1 MHNMLNYKTLNI
13 GDLIKKGG
21 LTFFSCLLAVI
32 ILPVHV
38 DFLPPVMILWLI
50 SWIVENH
57 QGFRKIWSF
66 KDPAVLL
73 FVGFSLYFA
82 WYVSGLLY
90 TEDLPNGILLIFR
103 RLSFIIFP
111 FVLITPGELIKEKVK
126 LLFRVFSLSAL
137 SYILFSFGLAIF
149 RSIYLINGSISFNP
163 HPLEADYNNYF
174 FGTDFAL
181 IQHPTYLAMYVI
193 LSVCISFE
201 AFFDK
206 KLQSFLRIAWLLSG
220 IVLLTSLYF
229 LSSRTGIISALII
242 IPFYLIIQFKRLN
255 KWWISGLIAL
265 ASASMLIIFFLNN
278 ERIKY
283 YFPNNSVSSVMEKF
297 MLDNRIPIWKSS
309 INVIKHNLVLGV
321 GAGDASYELQ
331 KEYLSEG
338 YSEMYYNNLN
348 AHDQYLEILLGTGL
362 IGLLIFAWIISYM
375 VYIAIKRR
383 NLIFGL
389 FLLIVLIFF
398 LFESILNRI
407 AGVTFFSLF
416 SFLLLQM
423 EDRSFNNVE
432 SLHRT

>member
-1 MHNMLNYKTLNI
+1 MLDYKTLNI
-13 GDLIKKGG
+13 KDLIKRGG
-21 LTFFSCLLAVI
+21 LTFFSCLLAVV

-57 QGFRKIWSF
+57 RGFKKIWSF

-73 FVGFSLYFA
+73 FAGFSLYFA

-90 TEDLPNGILLIFR
+90 TEDLSNGILLIFR
-103 RLSFIIFP
+103 RLSFIVFP
-111 FVLITPGELIKEKVK
+111 FVLIKPGELIKEKVK
-126 LLFRVFSLSAL
+126 LIFRVFSLSAL
-137 SYILFSFGLAIF
+137 SYILFSFCLAIF
-149 RSIYLINGSISFNP
+149 RSVYLTNGSISFNP

-206 KLQSFLRIAWLLSG
+206 KLQSFLRIGWLLSG
-220 IVLLTSLYF
+220 IVLLISLYF

-242 IPFYLIIQFKRLN
+242 IPFYLIIQFKRLK
-255 KWWISGLIAL
+255 KWWISVLIAL
-265 ASASMLIIFFLNN
+265 ATASMLILFFLNN

-283 YFPNNSVSSVMEKF
+283 YFPDNSLSSVIEKF

-309 INVIKHNLVLGV
+309 INVIKHNLVFGV

-348 AHDQYLEILLGTGL
+348 AHDQYLEVLLGTGL

-375 VYIAIKRR
+375 VYLAIKRR

-389 FLLIVLIFF
+389 FLLVVLIFF

-407 AGVTFFSLF
+407 AGVTFFALF
-416 SFLLLQM
+416 SFLLIHID
-423 EDRSFNNVE
+423 EKIIPV
-432 SLHRT
+432 RTSD

>member
-1 MHNMLNYKTLNI
+1 MLDYKTLNI
-13 GDLIKKGG
+13 KDLIKRGG
-21 LTFFSCLLAVI
+21 LTFFSCLLTVI

-57 QGFRKIWSF
+57 QGFKKIWSF
-66 KDPAVLL
+66 KNPAVLL
-73 FVGFSLYFA
+73 FAGFSMYFA

-103 RLSFIIFP
+103 RLSFVIFP
-111 FVLITPGELIKEKVK
+111 FVLITPGELIKRKVNV
-126 LLFRVFSLSAL
+126 LLKVFSLSAL
-137 SYILFSFGLAIF
+137 SYILFSFGLALF
-149 RSIYLINGSISFNP
+149 RSLYIINGSISFNP

-193 LSVCISFE
+193 FSICITIE

-242 IPFYLIIQFKRLN
+242 IPIYLIIKFKRLN

-265 ASASMLIIFFLNN
+265 AAATLLTILFLNN

-283 YFPNNSVSSVMEKF
+283 YFPYNSVSSVMEKF
-297 MLDNRIPIWKSS
+297 MLDNRVPIWKSS
-309 INVIKHNLVLGV
+309 INVIKQNLVLGV

-362 IGLLIFAWIISYM
+362 IGLLIFAWIISFM

-423 EDRSFNNVE
+423 ENRSFNNVE
-432 SLHRT
+432 SQHRT

>member
-1 MHNMLNYKTLNI
+1 MLNYKTLNI
-13 GDLIKKGG
+13 RDLIKRGG

-32 ILPVHV
+32 ILPAHV

-50 SWIVENH
+50 SWILENH
-57 QGFRKIWSF
+57 QSFRKKWSI
-66 KDPAVLL
+66 KDPVVLL
-73 FVGFSLYFA
+73 FAGFSLYFA

-90 TEDLPNGILLIFR
+90 TVDIHNGILLIFR
-103 RLSFIIFP
+103 RLSFVIFP
-111 FVLITPGELIKEKVK
+111 FVLITPGELIKRKVNV
-126 LLFRVFSLSAL
+126 LLKVFSLSAL
-137 SYILFSFGLAIF
+137 SYILFSFGLALF
-149 RSIYLINGSISFNP
+149 RSLYIINGSISFNP

>member
-1 MHNMLNYKTLNI
+1 MLNYKTLNI

-73 FVGFSLYFA
+73 FAGFSLYFA

-423 EDRSFNNVE
+423 EDRSFNSVE

>member
-1 MHNMLNYKTLNI
+1 MLNYKTLNI

-423 EDRSFNNVE
+423 EDRSFNSVE

>member
-1 MHNMLNYKTLNI
+1 MLDYKTFNI
-13 GDLIKKGG
+13 KDLIKRGG
-21 LTFFSCLLAVI
+21 LTFFSCLLTVI

-50 SWIVENH
+50 TWIVENH
-57 QGFRKIWSF
+57 RGFKKIWSF

-73 FVGFSLYFA
+73 FAGFSLYFA

-90 TEDLPNGILLIFR
+90 TEDLSNGILLIFR
-103 RLSFIIFP
+103 RLSFMIFP
-111 FVLITPGELIKEKVK
+111 FVLITPGELIKGKVK
-126 LLFRVFSLSAL
+126 FLLRVFSLSTLA
-137 SYILFSFGLAIF
+137 YILFSFGLAIF

-206 KLQSFLRIAWLLSG
+206 KLQSFLRIGWLLSG
-220 IVLLTSLYF
+220 FVLLISLYF
-229 LSSRTGIISALII
+229 LSSRTGIISAFII
-242 IPFYLIIQFKRLN
+242 IPFYLIIHFKRFK

-265 ASASMLIIFFLNN
+265 AAASMLVIFFLNN

-283 YFPNNSVSSVMEKF
+283 YFPDNSVSSVMEKF
-297 MLDNRIPIWKSS
+297 MLDNRVPIWKSS

-331 KEYLSEG
+331 KEYLSAG

-362 IGLLIFAWIISYM
+362 IGLLIFACIISYM

-383 NLIFGL
+383 NLFLGL
-389 FLLIVLIFF
+389 FLFIVLIFF

-407 AGVTFFSLF
+407 AGVTFFALF
-416 SFLLLQM
+416 SFLLIHID
-423 EDRSFNNVE
+423 EKSIFVRS
-432 SLHRT
+432 SD